1 MAMQIKY
8 TIVTDDGVLTFRRD
22 KEADEVLI
30 EFGGKKILVDREEL
44 YEAVDKVT
52 E

>member
-8 TIVTDDGVLTFRRD
+8 TIVTDDGVLTFKRD
-22 KEADEVLI
+22 KERDEVFI
-30 EFGGKKILVDREEL
+30 EFGGKKILVDKDEL